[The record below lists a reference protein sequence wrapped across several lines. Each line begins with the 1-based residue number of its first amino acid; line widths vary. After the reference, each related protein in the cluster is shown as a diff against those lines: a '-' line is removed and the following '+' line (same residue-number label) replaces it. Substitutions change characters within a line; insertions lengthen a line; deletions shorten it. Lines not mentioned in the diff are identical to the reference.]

1 MRLRLSLSVV
11 RIAVLVSTILF
22 GCFSGLSWA
31 TAPAEGGAGSLEFLT
46 RPELRQLAWRIS
58 IEAGVDPRLVDA
70 LITVESGYNPRAL
83 SSKGA
88 IGMMQL
94 MPGTARRLSVRDPF
108 DPEQNVRGG
117 VRELSRLLG
126 RYSGN
131 IAMALAAYNAGEG
144 AVAKYRG
151 IPPYG
156 ETRRYVSKIMYLY
169 TGRPYSGL
177 KRARI
182 KVRMERDAKT
192 GAVVISNT
200 NQGSSAIRGVSLK
213 TKGALGGGF
222 GR

>member
-1 MRLRLSLSVV
+1 MRSGIFPLLVCVAMLLVGFGAGAKRLS
-11 RIAVLVSTILF
+11 
-22 GCFSGLSWA
+22 A
-31 TAPAEGGAGSLEFLT
+31 TTPAEGLSMA
-46 RPELRQLAWRIS
+46 PEVSSREDLRRMAWRIS
-58 IEAGVDPRLVDA
+58 LEGGVDPRLVDA

-108 DPEQNVRGG
+108 DPEQNIRGG
-117 VRELSRLLG
+117 VRELSRLLD

-131 IAMALAAYNAGEG
+131 IALALAAYNAGEG
-144 AVAKYRG
+144 AVKKYRG

-169 TGRPYSGL
+169 TGRPYSTARPIR
-177 KRARI
+177 RA
-182 KVRMERDAKT
+182 KVRLERNTKT
-192 GAVVISNT
+192 GQVVISNT
-200 NQGSSAIRGVSLK
+200 RHGSTSGMTLSAPG
-213 TKGALGGGF
+213 GLGGGF